1 MVAWI
6 VRQALFAQR
15 ITLKKERLSTKI
27 GRCAGSFAY
36 GQIFPKSCR
45 YALFN
50 VVGTKRMQKSCG
62 LMLMGAFLLCLPV
75 SAQKGAAALIESV
88 GVDQKLGVDLPLD
101 LEFVN
106 REGKTVKLGQII
118 DGSKVTILV
127 PVYYSCPGLCTSILG
142 SVTNI
147 IDGMSLDLGDD
158 YQIVNVS
165 FDPTNTPELAREKA
179 TTYRTVLGEK
189 HREAAKSAWYFL
201 TGSQEN
207 ITKLMDL
214 IGFRYKK
221 VGEEYSHAAALV
233 AVTRQGKVARYLT
246 GIGITP
252 EDARFALVETSQGS
266 LGSPIDLVLSYC
278 YRYDPTA
285 GKYVPLAWRIMRI
298 GCLIVLFLMCVG
310 GGILWKT
317 EFVRKRRLE
326 HNV

>member
-1 MVAWI
+1 M
-6 VRQALFAQR
+6 
-15 ITLKKERLSTKI
+15 
-27 GRCAGSFAY
+27 GRCAGSFSY
-36 GQIFPKSCR
+36 GQNFPKSCR

-50 VVGTKRMQKSCG
+50 VVGTKRMQKTYW
-62 LMLMGAFLLCLPV
+62 LTLMGALFMSLPI
-75 SAQKGAAALIESV
+75 SAQSGAAALIQGV
-88 GVDQKLGVDLPLD
+88 GVDQNLGAELPLD
-101 LEFVN
+101 LEFTT
-106 REGKTVKLGQII
+106 RDGKTMKLGQII

-127 PVYYSCPGLCTSILG
+127 PVYYSCPGLCTSVLG
-142 SVTNI
+142 SVCKI

-158 YQIVNVS
+158 YQIVNIS
-165 FDPTNTPELAREKA
+165 FDPTNTPELALEKA
-179 TTYRTVLGEK
+179 ETYRTVLSEK

-207 ITKLMDL
+207 ITKLMNL

-221 VGEEYSHAAALV
+221 VGTEYSHAATLV
-233 AVTRQGKVARYLT
+233 AVTREGKVARYLT

-298 GCLIVLFLMCVG
+298 GCMIVLLLMCIG
-310 GGILWKT
+310 GAILWKS